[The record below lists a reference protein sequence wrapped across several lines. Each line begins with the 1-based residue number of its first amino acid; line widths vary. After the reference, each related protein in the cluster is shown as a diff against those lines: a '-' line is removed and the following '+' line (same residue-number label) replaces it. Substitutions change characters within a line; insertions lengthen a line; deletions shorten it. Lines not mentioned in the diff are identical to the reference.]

1 MNITISEE
9 FYKIFPDF
17 AGCALTAT
25 VKNSEPDE
33 NLWKEIAILSDS
45 YRQVLNEESI
55 KQMPPIHA
63 TREAYKKFG
72 KAPSRYRPAAEALL
86 RRIVKGEELYKI
98 NTLADLVNLAS
109 IYTGYSIGGFDL
121 DKIQGDL
128 VLGIGRASEPYEGI
142 GRGMLNIE
150 NLPVYRDT
158 VGGVG
163 TPTSDN
169 ERTKITIETTNFLLL
184 VNGYDGSREGVFK
197 CAEYTQ
203 ELIKKY
209 CNAEPCNILHY

>member
-1 MNITISEE
+1 MKITISEE
-9 FYKIFPDF
+9 FKKIFPDF

-33 NLWKEIAILSDS
+33 NLWKEIALLSDN
-45 YRQVLNEESI
+45 YRQVLTDESI

-121 DKIQGDL
+121 DKIKGDL
-128 VLGIGRASEPYEGI
+128 VLGIGRAGEPYEGI

-150 NLPVYRDT
+150 NLPVYRDN

-169 ERTKITIETTNFLLL
+169 ERTKITLETTNFLLL
-184 VNGYDGSREGVFK
+184 VNGYDGSRDGVMQ

-203 ELIKKY
+203 QLIKKY
-209 CNAEPCNILHY
+209 CNAEHCNIFIY

>member
-1 MNITISEE
+1 MHITISEE
-9 FYKIFPDF
+9 FTKVFPEF

-25 VKNSEPDE
+25 VKNSESDE
-33 NLWKEIAILSDS
+33 DLWKEIATLSGS
-45 YRQVLNEESI
+45 YRQVLTEETI

-72 KAPSRYRPAAEALL
+72 KAPSRYRPAAEALI

-128 VLGIGRASEPYEGI
+128 VLGIGRAGEPYEGI

-150 NLPVYRDT
+150 NLPVYRDNI
-158 VGGVG
+158 GGVG

-169 ERTKITIETTNFLLL
+169 ERTKITLETTNFLLL
-184 VNGYDGSREGVFK
+184 VNGYDGSREGVMQ

-209 CNAEPCNILHY
+209 SNAEHCNISHY

>member
-1 MNITISEE
+1 MKITISEE
-9 FYKIFPDF
+9 FKKIFPDF

-33 NLWKEIAILSDS
+33 NLWKEIALLSDN
-45 YRQVLNEESI
+45 YRQVLTDESI

-121 DKIQGDL
+121 DKIKGDL
-128 VLGIGRASEPYEGI
+128 VLGIGRAREPYEGI

-150 NLPVYRDT
+150 NLPVYRDN

-169 ERTKITIETTNFLLL
+169 ERTKITLETTNFLLL
-184 VNGYDGSREGVFK
+184 VNGYDGSREGVMH

-203 ELIKKY
+203 QLIKKY
-209 CNAEPCNILHY
+209 CNAEHCNIFIY

>member
-1 MNITISEE
+1 MKITISEE
-9 FYKIFPDF
+9 FKKIFPDF

-33 NLWKEIAILSDS
+33 NLWKEIALLSDN
-45 YRQVLNEESI
+45 YRQVLTDESI

-128 VLGIGRASEPYEGI
+128 VLGIGRAGEPYEGI

-150 NLPVYRDT
+150 NLPVYRDN

-169 ERTKITIETTNFLLL
+169 ERTKITLETTNFLLL
-184 VNGYDGSREGVFK
+184 VNGYDGSREGVMQ

-203 ELIKKY
+203 QLIKKY
-209 CNAEPCNILHY
+209 CNAEHCNIFIY

>member
-1 MNITISEE
+1 MKITISEE
-9 FYKIFPDF
+9 FKKIFPDF

-33 NLWKEIAILSDS
+33 NLWKVIALLSDN
-45 YRQVLNEESI
+45 YRQVLTDESI

-121 DKIQGDL
+121 DKIKGDL
-128 VLGIGRASEPYEGI
+128 VLGIGRAGEPYEGI

-150 NLPVYRDT
+150 NLPVYRDN

-169 ERTKITIETTNFLLL
+169 ERTKITLETTKFLLL
-184 VNGYDGSREGVFK
+184 VNGYDGSCDGVMQ

-203 ELIKKY
+203 QLIKKY
-209 CNAEPCNILHY
+209 CNAEHCNIFIY